1 MLSLYIFAVPFD
13 EIYEVGEEI
22 GEGGFGTV
30 YEGISKFLREQVE
43 SPLYSLNVMYID
55 HIDQCLDQG

>member
-1 MLSLYIFAVPFD
+1 M
-13 EIYEVGEEI
+13 GEEI

>member
-1 MLSLYIFAVPFD
+1 M
-13 EIYEVGEEI
+13 GEEI

-43 SPLYSLNVMYID
+43 SPLYSPNIQIVL
-55 HIDQCLDQG
+55 